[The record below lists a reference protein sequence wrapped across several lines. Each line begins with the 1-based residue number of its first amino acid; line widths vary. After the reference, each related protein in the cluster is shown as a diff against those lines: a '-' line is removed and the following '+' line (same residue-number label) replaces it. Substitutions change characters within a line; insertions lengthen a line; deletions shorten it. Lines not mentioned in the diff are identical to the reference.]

1 MNNMVR
7 IYRAEILRA
16 AFGLGAVP
24 SQAADLPRINQ
35 IAQHLADCHDAQEI
49 LRANGHGTS
58 GMSVVDVARSVPGDP
73 RQMADSLFTRL
84 RATNRIKVEP
94 I

>member
-1 MNNMVR
+1 MNDIAR
-7 IYRAEILRA
+7 IYRTEILRA
-16 AFGLGAVP
+16 AFGPGAGP
-24 SQAADLPRINQ
+24 SQAADLARINQ

-49 LRANGHGTS
+49 LRANGHGAA

-84 RATNRIKVEP
+84 GSTNQRSAR
-94 I
+94 